1 VNERIENVSCLL
13 CGPAPRQVVAV
24 KPPHTIVRCER
35 CGLCYAATRPT
46 PLVMGDFYD
55 RYFAS
60 RPETDYEHYRSGE
73 EWRRTIA
80 RKRVRLL
87 SRFGTKGRLL
97 DHGCAT
103 GIFLREAA
111 EAGWAVLGVEAS
123 AAAREAIAREAPHVK
138 VIEPNEMFGLPRRSL
153 DAVTMFDNFCYLHD
167 PLGALRRFRTLLKP
181 GGVILSI
188 GALDHALAHRAPEP
202 GITHTFYYAPGS
214 VERLCR
220 AAGLRLLVN
229 TTVVKNA
236 NLPRRHP
243 IAWAASHVPGLRNL
257 FFRQHFF
264 VATTPEIPP
273 EVAPEVPN
281 EAMADPNS
289 DARPNSS
296 VAGVSSPASETSIRW
311 GKERG

>member
-1 VNERIENVSCLL
+1 VNERIENVSCVL

-35 CGLCYAATRPT
+35 CGLCFAATRPT
-46 PLVMGDFYD
+46 PLAMGDFYD

-60 RPETDYEHYRSGE
+60 RPETGYEHYRAGE
-73 EWRRTIA
+73 EWRRVVA

-111 EAGWAVLGVEAS
+111 EQGWDVLGVEAS
-123 AAAREAIAREAPHVK
+123 AAVREVIAREAPHLK
-138 VIEPNEMFGLPRRSL
+138 VIAPDDLYGLPQGSL
-153 DAVTMFDNFCYLHD
+153 DVITMFDNFCYLHD

-181 GGVILSI
+181 GGVIFSI
-188 GALDHALAHRAPEP
+188 GALDHGHAHRAPEP

-264 VATTPEIPP
+264 VATLAQPEG
-273 EVAPEVPN
+273 
-281 EAMADPNS
+281 
-289 DARPNSS
+289 
-296 VAGVSSPASETSIRW
+296 GVS
-311 GKERG
+311 